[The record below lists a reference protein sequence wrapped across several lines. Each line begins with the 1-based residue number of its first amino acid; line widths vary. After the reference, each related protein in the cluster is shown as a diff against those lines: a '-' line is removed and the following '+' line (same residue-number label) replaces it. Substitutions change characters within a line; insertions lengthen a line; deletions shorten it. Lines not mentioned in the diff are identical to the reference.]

1 MKIRTTEE
9 LIACVAQYP
18 WWRSLNVDGYEGE
31 ILDVP
36 ELLDLEEV
44 VLVNCPSLTV
54 VNWQPV
60 TTSYGLKKPH
70 RLLVDNCPKL
80 AQSQNDCEV
89 RFMAARAAKSS
100 LPAKI
105 ENFAWL
111 FLAVVV
117 VSLILAAV
125 THGLG
130 ALISAFGAWK
140 AIALI
145 VVVLCL
151 LSPWRLLFWIRP
163 L

>member
-1 MKIRTTEE
+1 
-9 LIACVAQYP
+9 
-18 WWRSLNVDGYEGE
+18 
-31 ILDVP
+31 
-36 ELLDLEEV
+36 
-44 VLVNCPSLTV
+44 
-54 VNWQPV
+54 
-60 TTSYGLKKPH
+60 
-70 RLLVDNCPKL
+70 
-80 AQSQNDCEV
+80 
-89 RFMAARAAKSS
+89 MAERAAKSS

-117 VSLILAAV
+117 VSLILVAV